1 MINKQRFRF
10 GALSLMIAVLLTAL
24 LPAPSY
30 ATNEDGATNNT
41 QQNSPLANL
50 NWIEGQGQSIDVG
63 TALAQLKLP
72 KGYYFLDEKD
82 SIVYLKETGN
92 IPNGREIGTILPED
106 MSWTLFLEYEN
117 TGHIKDE
124 EKSDI
129 DASALLDSYRKGT
142 EESNKQLDAKYHLN
156 VLGWH
161 AEPHYDESIHSLTWA
176 TLLQDAEHNKLV
188 NYNTRILTREG
199 TISTILVSS
208 PDTLDKDSAIVQ
220 KDIIQNFSL
229 KDGNKYTDF
238 NPDTDKAAAYGLT
251 GLILGG
257 AGAVVAK
264 KTGLLALILA
274 FLKKGFIFI
283 IAAFAWLGKVIFGK
297 KKKQDHNADMMNE
310 VQEPIM
316 SDTTTEAKS
325 ESDDRFNQSDDRFN
339 SDNRFK

>member
-1 MINKQRFRF
+1 
-10 GALSLMIAVLLTAL
+10 MIAVLLTTL
-24 LPAPSY
+24 LPAPSF

-41 QQNSPLANL
+41 QQENPLANL

-106 MSWTLFLEYEN
+106 MSWSLFLEYED

-220 KDIIQNFSL
+220 KDIIENFSL

-274 FLKKGFIFI
+274 FLKKGFVLI

-297 KKKQDHNADMMNE
+297 KKKQDNNPNVMSD
-310 VQEPIM
+310 VQEPAI
-316 SDTTTEAKS
+316 SETTTETKS

>member
-1 MINKQRFRF
+1 MKQRFRLVT
-10 GALSLMIAVLLTAL
+10 LSVLFAVLITVVV
-24 LPAPSY
+24 PASSY
-30 ATNEDGATNNT
+30 ATNEGGETNNT
-41 QQNSPLANL
+41 QENSPLAKL
-50 NWIEGQGQSIDVG
+50 NWVEGQGQTIDVG
-63 TALAQLKLP
+63 KSLAQLKLP
-72 KGYYFLDEKD
+72 KGYYFLNEKD

-92 IPNGREIGTILPED
+92 IPNGREIGTIVPED
-106 MSWTLFLEYEN
+106 LSWTLYLEYDE

-129 DASALLDSYRKGT
+129 DPSALLESYRTGT
-142 EESNKQLDAKYHLN
+142 EESNKKLDPKYHLN

-161 AEPHYDESIHSLTWA
+161 SEPHYDESIHSLTWA
-176 TLLQDAEHNKLV
+176 TLLEDAEKSKLV

-199 TISTILVSS
+199 TISTILVSA
-208 PDTLDKDSAIVQ
+208 PDTLEKDSATVQ
-220 KDIIQNFSL
+220 KNIISNFSL

-238 NPDTDKAAAYGLT
+238 DPKTDRAAAYGLT

-264 KTGLLALILA
+264 KTGFLALILA
-274 FLKKGFIFI
+274 FLKKGFVLI

-297 KKKQDHNADMMNE
+297 KKKQDNNPNAMNE
-310 VQEPIM
+310 VQEPVM
-316 SDTTTEAKS
+316 SDTITEAKS

>member
-1 MINKQRFRF
+1 M
-10 GALSLMIAVLLTAL
+10 LTAVLPVA
-24 LPAPSY
+24 SY
-30 ATNEDGATNNT
+30 ATNEGGATNNT
-41 QQNSPLANL
+41 QQTSPLDNL
-50 NWIEGQGQSIDVG
+50 NWVEGQGQIIEVG

-72 KGYYFLDEKD
+72 KGYYFLDENDTK
-82 SIVYLKETGN
+82 VYLNETGN
-92 IPNGREIGTILPED
+92 IPSGFEIGTVVPDDL
-106 MSWTLFLEYEN
+106 SWTLYLEYEK

-129 DASALLDSYRKGT
+129 DPSALLESYRTGT
-142 EESNKQLDAKYHLN
+142 EGSNKKLDPKYHLK

-161 AEPHYDESIHSLTWA
+161 TEPHYDESIHSLTWA
-176 TLLQDAEHNKLV
+176 TLLQDAQQKKLV

-199 TISTILVSS
+199 TISTILVSA
-208 PDTLDKDSAIVQ
+208 PDSLDKDSAIVQ
-220 KDIIQNFSL
+220 KNIINNFSL

-238 NPDTDKAAAYGLT
+238 NADTDKAAAYGLT

-283 IAAFAWLGKVIFGK
+283 IAGFAWLGKIIFGK
-297 KKKQDHNADMMNE
+297 KKKQDNNPNVINE
-310 VQEPIM
+310 VQEPVM
-316 SDTTTEAKS
+316 SETKNNS
-325 ESDDRFNQSDDRFN
+325 ETHDRFNQSDDRFN

>member
-10 GALSLMIAVLLTAL
+10 GALSLMIAVLLTTL
-24 LPAPSY
+24 LPAPSF

-41 QQNSPLANL
+41 QQENPLANL

-106 MSWTLFLEYEN
+106 MSWSLFLEYED

-220 KDIIQNFSL
+220 KDIIENFSL

-274 FLKKGFIFI
+274 FLKKGFVLI

-297 KKKQDHNADMMNE
+297 KKKQDNNPNVMSD
-310 VQEPIM
+310 VQEPAI
-316 SDTTTEAKS
+316 SETTTETKS